1 MSTQKQVLRYQA
13 LKNMEDELDN
23 LESQNEEI
31 ENANST
37 NGETDE
43 VDVEA
48 IKKEN
53 ADLKKTNQELYE
65 RERKAKGFVRGTDGK
80 WIKPELRETKEEKT
94 ETKSET
100 KSENLSLKD
109 IRALQD
115 VHDDDV
121 DQITDY
127 AKFKGVSVAEAKKL
141 PEMQSLL
148 RTKEEERKTAQAT
161 NTGGGRKGSSKVTGE
176 DLIERAMSGQL
187 PESDEDIVKLAEAR
201 LAQKIANIQ
210 K

>member
-1 MSTQKQVLRYQA
+1 MATSLASIDEKISSDADFQATLAEMSEEDQTQ
-13 LKNMEDELDN
+13 
-23 LESQNEEI
+23 
-31 ENANST
+31 
-37 NGETDE
+37 
-43 VDVEA
+43 A
-48 IKKEN
+48 I
-53 ADLKKTNQELYE
+53 ADKKTELIDAELAKEAELAANYKVRAE
-65 RERKAKGFVRGTDGK
+65 KAEALAKQLK
-80 WIKPELRETKEEKT
+80 IKPEEKPEAPKT
-94 ETKSET
+94 PEL
-100 KSENLSLKD
+100 NLKD

-161 NTGGGRKGSSKVTGE
+161 NTGRGRKGSSKVTGE

>member
-1 MSTQKQVLRYQA
+1 MATSLASIDEKISSDADFQATLAEMSEEDQTQ
-13 LKNMEDELDN
+13 
-23 LESQNEEI
+23 
-31 ENANST
+31 
-37 NGETDE
+37 
-43 VDVEA
+43 A
-48 IKKEN
+48 I
-53 ADLKKTNQELYE
+53 ADKKTELIDAELAKEAELAANYKVRAE
-65 RERKAKGFVRGTDGK
+65 KAEALAKQLK
-80 WIKPELRETKEEKT
+80 IKPEEKPEAPKT
-94 ETKSET
+94 PEL
-100 KSENLSLKD
+100 NLKD

-187 PESDEDIVKLAEAR
+187 PESDEDIVNLAEAR

>member
-1 MSTQKQVLRYQA
+1 MATSLASIDEKISSDADFQATLAEMSEEDQTQ
-13 LKNMEDELDN
+13 
-23 LESQNEEI
+23 
-31 ENANST
+31 
-37 NGETDE
+37 
-43 VDVEA
+43 A
-48 IKKEN
+48 I
-53 ADLKKTNQELYE
+53 ADKKTELIDAELAKEAELAANYKVRAE
-65 RERKAKGFVRGTDGK
+65 KAEALAKQLK
-80 WIKPELRETKEEKT
+80 IKPEEKPEAPKT
-94 ETKSET
+94 PEL
-100 KSENLSLKD
+100 NLKD

-148 RTKEEERKTAQAT
+148 RTKEEERKTAKAT

>member
-1 MSTQKQVLRYQA
+1 MATSLASIDEKISSDADFQATLAEMSEEDQTQ
-13 LKNMEDELDN
+13 
-23 LESQNEEI
+23 
-31 ENANST
+31 
-37 NGETDE
+37 
-43 VDVEA
+43 A
-48 IKKEN
+48 I
-53 ADLKKTNQELYE
+53 ADKKTELIDAELAKEAELAANYKVRAE
-65 RERKAKGFVRGTDGK
+65 KAEALAKQLK
-80 WIKPELRETKEEKT
+80 IKPEEKPEAPKT
-94 ETKSET
+94 PEL
-100 KSENLSLKD
+100 NLKD